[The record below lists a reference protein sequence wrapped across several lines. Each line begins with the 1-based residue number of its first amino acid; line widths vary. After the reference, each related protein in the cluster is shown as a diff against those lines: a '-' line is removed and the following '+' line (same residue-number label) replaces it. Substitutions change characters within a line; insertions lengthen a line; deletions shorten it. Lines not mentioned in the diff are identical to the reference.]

1 MTTSAEDL
9 NAAIAALQSAADA
22 YNGKKAEID
31 NKVNTLVNSA
41 SALLSRSI
49 HIDPVNGDD
58 ANSGDANNPV
68 KTLAGAA
75 ALTATSG
82 QYDIVIYGDLVCDKR
97 IVFKGQSIM
106 FRTDALYTKRRIDFA
121 NQIDGV
127 DTRCPHIVMGQKMG
141 VLDFR
146 DIIFGNNAAAPH
158 VVYKRMI
165 EGTGFTV
172 VNTWICEWDTA
183 AGDDLHFV
191 GSNSQV
197 ALWILSGTFPAEQA
211 GHWMEGVA
219 AATDPATVSKLV
231 NTNLTTL

>member
-1 MTTSAEDL
+1 MATSTEQINDL
-9 NAAIAALQSAADA
+9 IAGYTALKTYYEGARE
-22 YNGKKAEID
+22 GID

-41 SALLSRSI
+41 SALFSRPI

-58 ANSGDANNPV
+58 ANSGDGNNPV
-68 KTLAGAA
+68 KTLEGAA
-75 ALTATSG
+75 ARTATSG
-82 QYDIVIYGDLVCDKR
+82 QYEILIYGDLVCDKR
-97 IVFKGQSIM
+97 VVFKGQSIM
-106 FRTDALYTKRRIDFA
+106 FRTDALNTKRRIDFA

-127 DTRCPHIVMGQKMG
+127 DRRSPHIVMGQKMG

-146 DIIFGNNAAAPH
+146 DIIFGNNVAAPH

-183 AGDDLHFV
+183 AGDDLHFT
-191 GSNSQV
+191 GSNAQV
-197 ALWILSGTFPAEQA
+197 ALWILSGAFPAEQA

-219 AATDPATVSKLV
+219 AGTDPATVSKIV